1 MEWDFF
7 VSYTSADR
15 AWAEWIAWEL
25 ERDGYRVLVQAWDF
39 VPGGS
44 WVDRMHT
51 AVQGAERT
59 IAVLSTAYLSSA
71 YGRAEWQAAWR
82 DDPLGEGR
90 KLLVLRVEDCER
102 PGLLGSVTSEDLF
115 GLSETAAEQR
125 LRQAVRGALTGRAK
139 PAAPPTFPG
148 ASPRFP
154 GSLPDVWNVPPRNPH
169 FTGRTDQLA
178 ALHQASGTVSVH
190 SVRGMGGV
198 GKSQL
203 AIEYAHRHAGDF
215 DVVWWIPAEQPAVIP
230 DHFAALADALGLTVR
245 GNPVAAVHAA
255 LRQQRRW
262 LLVFDNADDADVLRD
277 ILPSGPGR
285 VVVTTRRA
293 GFDAL
298 GGVLDLDVL
307 ARADSVALLRRRLP
321 DGEDHELAALAEV
334 VADLP
339 LAIEQAAAYVNA
351 TGLTV
356 AAYTE
361 LLRGRT
367 AEMIKQGRVAGRD
380 GALASQWDVSLTA
393 LADRHPAARQL
404 LDLLANLAPEPVPL
418 DLFTGH
424 ADVLPDPLRAA
435 VTDPITWN
443 NTISALLDHYLVHR
457 TAGHLTIVHR
467 LFRQALRAQEP
478 ADRPARVTAV
488 ELVNRHLP
496 GSIRSAPD
504 LWPIWR
510 EFLPHVLAVTE
521 DAVPAGQRGLA
532 GHVAELLNEAAT
544 YLRVHGRVQDG
555 ALITGRLTYL
565 AMEHLAP
572 DDPVVATFIG
582 NHASVLSDLGY
593 HDDARRL
600 AEQAHSLL
608 EANLSP
614 DDVEL
619 AMSLGNLGE
628 IIRVAGKPAEARPIL
643 ERALAMDGDDER
655 REGFVLRLNN
665 LALALVSLGEFTTAE
680 SHYRRALAIAEAAW
694 GSEHPDIAELLNNL
708 AFALIEQNRP
718 AEAMALLRRA
728 IPLTRSAFGPKHPR
742 LANHHFGVARVLLL
756 LGQPAEAK
764 RAYERARRIR
774 EG

>member
-7 VSYTSADR
+7 VSCTSADR

-39 VPGGS
+39 VPGGN

-90 KLLVLRVEDCER
+90 KLLVLRVEECER
-102 PGLLGSVTSEDLF
+102 PGLLGSVASEDLF
-115 GLSETAAEQR
+115 GLSETAAGQR
-125 LRQAVRGALTGRAK
+125 LRQAVHGALSGRAK
-139 PAAPPTFPG
+139 PTAPPAFPG
-148 ASPRFP
+148 APPRFP

-169 FTGRTDQLA
+169 FTGRAEQLA
-178 ALHQASGTVSVH
+178 ALHRASGTVSVH

-203 AIEYAHRHAGDF
+203 AIEYAHRFAGEF
-215 DVVWWIPAEQPAVIP
+215 DVVWWIPAEQPTVIP
-230 DHFAALADALGLTVR
+230 DHFAALADAVGLTVR
-245 GNPVAAVHAA
+245 GDPVAAVHAV

-262 LLVFDNADDADVLRD
+262 LLVFDNADDADVLRAV
-277 ILPSGPGR
+277 LPSGPGR
-285 VVVTTRRA
+285 VLVTTRRA

-298 GGVLDLDVL
+298 GVVLDLDVL
-307 ARADSVALLRRRLP
+307 DRADSVGLLKRRLP
-321 DGEDHELAALAEV
+321 DAADRELAALAEV

-351 TGLTV
+351 TGLSVT
-356 AAYTE
+356 AYTE
-361 LLRGRT
+361 LLRERT
-367 AEMIKQGRVAGRD
+367 AEMIEQGRVAGRD

-393 LADRHPAARQL
+393 LAERHPAARQL

-424 ADVLPDPLRAA
+424 ADALPDPLRAA
-435 VTDPITWN
+435 VGDPITWN

-457 TAGHLTIVHR
+457 TAGYLTIVHR
-467 LFRQALRAQEP
+467 LFRQALRAREP

-496 GSIRSAPD
+496 DSIRAEPD
-504 LWPIWR
+504 RWPIWR

-521 DAVPAGQRGLA
+521 DDLPVGQLGL
-532 GHVAELLNEAAT
+532 VEPVLELLNEAAT
-544 YLRVHGRVQDG
+544 YLRVHGRVSD
-555 ALITGRLTYL
+555 AASITLRVASL
-565 AMEHLAP
+565 AIEHLGPA
-572 DDPVVATFIG
+572 DPLVATFIG
-582 NHASVLSDLGY
+582 NHASALSDLGH

-600 AEQAHSLL
+600 AEQSHSIL
-608 EANLSP
+608 EATLSP
-614 DDVEL
+614 DDVRL
-619 AMSLGNLGE
+619 ALSLGNLGE
-628 IIRVAGKPAEARPIL
+628 MLRVAGKPAEARLIL
-643 ERALAMDGDDER
+643 ERAIELDRGDER
-655 REGFVLRLNN
+655 REGFVYRLSN
-665 LALALVSLGEFTTAE
+665 LGLALVALGELTTAE
-680 SHYRRALAIAEAAW
+680 AHYRRALAIAEAAW
-694 GSEHPDIAELLNNL
+694 GPEHPDIAELLNNL
-708 AFALIEQNRP
+708 AFALIDQGRP

-728 IPLTRSAFGPKHPR
+728 IPLTRAAFGPKHPR
-742 LANHHFGVARVLLL
+742 LANHHVGVARVLVL
-756 LGQPAEAK
+756 LGQPEEAK
-764 RAYERARRIR
+764 RAWERARRIR